1 MFIERRI
8 HAVYMRGLS
17 AFMGLVGSNIIMNA

>member
-8 HAVYMRGLS
+8 PAVYMRELF
-17 AFMGLVGSNIIMNA
+17 AFMGLVASNIIMNA